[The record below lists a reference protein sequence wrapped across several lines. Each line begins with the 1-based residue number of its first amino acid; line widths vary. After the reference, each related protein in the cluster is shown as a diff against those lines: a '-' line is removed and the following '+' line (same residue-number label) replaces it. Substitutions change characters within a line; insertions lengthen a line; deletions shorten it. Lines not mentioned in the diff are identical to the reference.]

1 MRIGQKRIMPG
12 AGHLYSIIL
21 CASLMAGC
29 EDSPSDETIAAAT
42 SALEAEV
49 KDTGRIDQAIS
60 GFPAINYT
68 SKDTTADLREWLDDL
83 LENVHLGSLQ
93 QSLDPKKVTGVWIDV
108 ELFGPNKAPT
118 RMERFWERAGER
130 VLRWAPTRQAAA
142 SCPIVIDAG
151 QGTTINLQ
159 YKGGCS
165 LPDGTSAEGAVI
177 VAGTSDPA
185 TGDLKL
191 GVQFD
196 GWKVSSTLKYG
207 AFNLAMNGKG
217 LYTATGLTTGTSS
230 FSVKR
235 DFVASTDIS
244 AGTDA
249 IKCPLESHSF
259 LSGSATQFSFE
270 VMDDGSCTGANAERL
285 KLSRI
290 KGTATQNADG
300 SATTN
305 ASGEFVF
312 YASEQQDGAKAR
324 IAIELKDVVYDP
336 AQCKNRPARSG
347 KIILGGSPPV
357 TFDITGCGSYKI
369 AATK

>member
-1 MRIGQKRIMPG
+1 MKIGRGRIMRGVGSPFLIM
-12 AGHLYSIIL
+12 A
-21 CASLMAGC
+21 CACLAAGC
-29 EDSPSDETIAAAT
+29 DETPSQETIAATT

-83 LENVHLGSLQ
+83 LENVHFASLQ
-93 QSLDPKKVTGVWIDV
+93 QSLAPKNVTGVWTDV
-108 ELFGPNKAPT
+108 ELFGPNKAPL
-118 RMERFWERAGER
+118 RRRWLAGP
-130 VLRWAPTRQAAA
+130 ARQAAT
-142 SCPIVIDAG
+142 SCPTVVDAS
-151 QGTTINLQ
+151 QVTTINIQ

-165 LPDGTSAEGAVI
+165 FPDGTAAEGSVI

-185 TGDLKL
+185 TGDIKL

-196 GWKVSSTLKYG
+196 GWKISSILKYG

-217 LYTATGLTTGTSS
+217 LFTATGFSAGTSS
-230 FSVKR
+230 FTAKK
-235 DFVASTDIS
+235 DFVATMDIS
-244 AGTDA
+244 AGTES
-249 IKCPLESHSF
+249 INCPLESHSV
-259 LSGSATQFSFE
+259 LSGSSTQFNFE
-270 VMDDGSCTGANAERL
+270 AKDDGSCTGPNAERL

-300 SATTN
+300 TATAN

-312 YASEQQDGAKAR
+312 YASEQNDGAKAR

-347 KIILGGSPPV
+347 KLLLGGSPPA
-357 TFDITGCGSYKI
+357 TFDITGCGAYKI
-369 AATK
+369 ATTK